1 MLNGSSMEAT
11 RRIKKI
17 INWLIYQ
24 EIAENERALSEMLG
38 YTKSSFSQIVNGKVP
53 LSEKFAKNL
62 CGLDANL
69 NSVWL
74 LTGEGE
80 MFTGDYPKGEKQAAV
95 VGDNNNWN
103 NVNTDAALL
112 RALDEIG
119 EQRKLTQAAQEQV
132 TRLVDIISNIT
143 KQQ

>member
-1 MLNGSSMEAT
+1 MET
-11 RRIKKI
+11 TKRIKKI

-53 LSEKFAKNL
+53 LSEKFAKNI

-74 LTGEGE
+74 LTGEGD
-80 MFTGDYPKGEKQAAV
+80 MFTGDYPKGEKQAV

-132 TRLVDIISNIT
+132 SRLVDIISNIT
-143 KQQ
+143 QKQ

>member
-1 MLNGSSMEAT
+1 MEAT
-11 RRIKKI
+11 KRIKKI

-24 EIAENERALSEMLG
+24 EVAENERALSEMLG

-119 EQRKLTQAAQEQV
+119 EQRKLAQAAQEQV

>member
-1 MLNGSSMEAT
+1 MEAT

-24 EIAENERALSEMLG
+24 EVAENERALSEMLG